1 MRIDR
6 GGKCLG
12 KTDPPPPPL
21 SRKKR
26 DFQNLI
32 SVRKGWN
39 VLGREIYISKI
50 YIFTGR
56 KCYFLTTDKIQDIY
70 IRCLSD
76 QTRGKKD
83 VESEVAR
90 LIKIFLRI
98 GS

>member
-1 MRIDR
+1 M
-6 GGKCLG
+6 LG
-12 KTDPPPPPL
+12 KDGSLPPPFQKEKGF
-21 SRKKR
+21 SEFDFSKKGMECIR
-26 DFQNLI
+26 PGD
-32 SVRKGWN
+32 
-39 VLGREIYISKI
+39 IYISKI